1 MAGKKITELTSGSL
15 NNLSSTGVVPVAFSG
30 LTYQYTISDIKS
42 KILYSGSNYYLN
54 PQYFTEI
61 VTTGATFLGDSPNDF
76 TRVIGTLQV
85 TGSINVDG
93 NMQTSD
99 YLIVGSK
106 ENLNSSSNNYSS
118 LHVRTTG
125 SINVANFKGNN
136 QYYTQLTLQNQS
148 SSSLASTD
156 IVVLADNGSENNH
169 FVDLG
174 INSSTYNGGFV
185 GRENDAYLLNVG
197 HDLYIGT
204 IGGVT
209 SKLKLFAQNSWETP
223 QITIDNGKVFFN
235 TGSYNTNSTYN
246 FNGSIYN
253 NNNII
258 STGNVSASAFYGNG
272 QYLINLPKPTF
283 DDIDILGFANTGSNT
298 FTDNQIISGSVTVT
312 GNVNISGS
320 VNVENTTL
328 LTSTTILSIETIT
341 SSSYAEI
348 TPVSGTLYI
357 IID

>member
-15 NNLSSTGVVPVAFSG
+15 NNLSSTGVIPIAFSG

-76 TRVIGTLQV
+76 TRVVGTLQV
-85 TGSINVDG
+85 TGSIKVDG
-93 NMQTSD
+93 NIQTSD
-99 YLIVGSK
+99 YVIVGTN
-106 ENLNSSSNNYSS
+106 ENLNETPGNYSS
-118 LHVRTTG
+118 LHVRTTS

-136 QYYTQLTLQNQS
+136 PYYTQLSLQNQS

-169 FVDLG
+169 FIDLG

-204 IGGVT
+204 IGGAS
-209 SKLKLFAQNSWETP
+209 SKLNLFAQNSWETP
-223 QITIDNGKVFFN
+223 QITIDNGKIFFN
-235 TGSYNTNSTYN
+235 TGSHNTNYTYN
-246 FNGSIYN
+246 FSGSIYN
-253 NNNII
+253 NNNMV
-258 STGNVSASAFYGNG
+258 STGNIYANKFYGSG
-272 QYLINLPKPTF
+272 EFLTNLPTPTYS
-283 DDIDILGFANTGSNT
+283 DINELGFANTGSNT

-320 VNVENTTL
+320 LNVENTTL